1 MFSPRRVLPGLFAH
15 RVRRALENAGF
26 RVEAGEVT
34 GIRTTTS
41 LVWRR
46 GADGWRIVREHY
58 STNVIPVDQ
67 VESADADDAA
77 W

>member
-1 MFSPRRVLPGLFAH
+1 MFIHQACAPGAVVH
-15 RVRRALENAGF
+15 RVRRALESAGF

-58 STNVIPVDQ
+58 STTVIPVDQ
-67 VESADADDAA
+67 LESADADDAA